1 MKVFVGLVTLVA
13 TAAAVE
19 NYFRMPSPYRYSCLE
34 ENCVREEFN
43 APHREEQ
50 QHQHQVQDAAQQA
63 RHHHTPQQY
72 TTLEECNLVCGK
84 YGSLWPRPSKE
95 VTLDQETTRFMPQNI
110 RFTKV
115 AASNQEV
122 EEMLMEQAH
131 YFQRNLHF
139 MHPNYPQKS
148 KGPFTE
154 YQEEKFQNYD
164 RQRNNQ
170 QSQRRRTPFEDRF
183 FEEYHMGGDDVA
195 RFDLFELDDRNDRL
209 RRQPLNQEQT
219 QGQRFESQF
228 NNQQQRRGREQMRY
242 ERISPFNKQQASPM
256 AERQNFDVEITVTGQ
271 ETQLR
276 LETDESYDLAVQT
289 IGDTT
294 TATIIAAEYYGA
306 RHALETLSQLIAY
319 DELSNSLQVVRT
331 AKIADEPQFRYRGML
346 LDTGRNYYPK
356 EEILSLLDTMATN
369 KLNTFHWHISDSAS
383 FPLYSQRQPE
393 MTLYGA
399 YSPRKVYYPQD
410 VREIVEY
417 ANQRGIRVIPELDA
431 PAHAGAGWNF
441 GEQAGKGKL
450 TLCNDPDDVWF
461 NMCNEPP
468 CGQLNPTNPEVY
480 NVLENVYTD
489 ILESFNP
496 EFVHMGG
503 DDTSFKCWKNSPE
516 IVNFLKEQGRPV
528 DSRELFEL
536 WNTFQ
541 TQAYNKVKESQR
553 RTGITKSVTPMIY
566 SSSFVRNYIDPK
578 EYVVQITDEAN
589 ATTVEE
595 YVNRGYEVVFSNS
608 DVWSLE
614 GPAAS
619 WVSVQA
625 RFINARDT
633 PRPSWMEV
641 YENSPLDMLN
651 NYAIQGRQEYPNV
664 LGGEAMLWSYETDA
678 ESVQSTAW
686 PRGAALAER
695 LWTDL
700 PLSEVRAEE
709 AGNRMAVHRERMVN
723 RGTRAETFQP
733 EYCFQNQN
741 SCYSQEYKLRRDTER
756 PQGQ

>member
-13 TAAAVE
+13 TVAAVE

-34 ENCVREEFN
+34 ENCVREEYN
-43 APHREEQ
+43 APRKQQQEQ
-50 QHQHQVQDAAQQA
+50 NHQDASQQA

-95 VTLDQETTRFMPQNI
+95 VTLAQETTRFVPQNI

-115 AASNQEV
+115 SASNQEV
-122 EEMLMEQAH
+122 ENMLMEQAH

-139 MHPNYPQKS
+139 MHPNYNQKF

-154 YQEEKFQNYD
+154 YQEEKYQNYN

-170 QSQRRRTPFEDRF
+170 QSQRRRTPFDDRF
-183 FEEYHMGGDDVA
+183 FEEDFSSDVA
-195 RFDLFELDDRNDRL
+195 RFDLFELNDRL
-209 RRQPLNQEQT
+209 RRQPLNQEQS
-219 QGQRFESQF
+219 QSQRFESQYR
-228 NNQQQRRGREQMRY
+228 NREQMRY
-242 ERISPFNKQQASPM
+242 EKVSPFNKQQSSSL

-271 ETQLR
+271 ETQLG

-289 IGDTT
+289 VGDTT
-294 TATIIAAEYYGA
+294 TATIIAGTYYGA
-306 RHALETLSQLIAY
+306 RHALETLSQLVAF
-319 DELSNSLQVVRT
+319 DELSNSLQVVKT
-331 AKIADEPQFRYRGML
+331 AKISDAPQFRYRGML

-369 KLNTFHWHISDSAS
+369 KLNTFHWHISDAAS
-383 FPLYSQRQPE
+383 FPLYTQRQPE

-399 YSPRKVYYPQD
+399 YSPSKVYYPQD

-417 ANQRGIRVIPELDA
+417 ANQRGIRVVPELDA

-461 NMCNEPP
+461 NMCKEPP
-468 CGQLNPTNPEVY
+468 CGQLDPTNPEVY
-480 NVLENVYTD
+480 NVLGNVYAD
-489 ILESFNP
+489 ILEAFNP

-503 DDTSFKCWKNSPE
+503 DDTSFKCWQNSPE
-516 IVNFLKEQGRPV
+516 IIEYLKSQNRPV

-541 TQAYNKVKESQR
+541 NQAYAKLKESQPR
-553 RTGITKSVTPMIY
+553 AGITRKVTPMIY

-578 EYVVQITDEAN
+578 EYVVQLTDEAN
-589 ATTVEE
+589 STTVDE
-595 YVNRGYEVVFSNS
+595 YIKKGYEVVFSNS

-614 GPAAS
+614 GPASS
-619 WVSVQA
+619 WVSQQ
-625 RFINARDT
+625 RSFLNNRDV
-633 PRPSWMEV
+633 PRPSWKHV

-651 NYAIQGRQEYPNV
+651 GYQLSIPRQEFPNV
-664 LGGEAMLWSYETDA
+664 LGGEAMVWSYETDA
-678 ESVQSTAW
+678 ESLQSTVW

-700 PLSEVRAEE
+700 PLSEVRADHAE
-709 AGNRMAVHRERMVN
+709 NRMAAHRERMVN
-723 RGTRAETFQP
+723 RGTRAEAFQP
-733 EYCFQNQN
+733 RYCFQNQN
-741 SCYSQEYKLRRDTER
+741 SCYSQEYKTALDNART
-756 PQGQ
+756 QGQ